1 MFQDTPV
8 HAPGRSRFVPSLE
21 AAFQQDY
28 FLRVA
33 PGLRL
38 GLLVAAIL
46 NALQA
51 VGWWSQESKDLHL
64 LPVVLGRPLF
74 TLGLLALT
82 RVTGFWRFWQ
92 PTIVLLVA
100 LGLAAA
106 SGAARSALG
115 QGGMWDS
122 PSAHLAFLVML
133 TLYGMVMLTGLVRM
147 QGFWTLITLTG
158 LSCASFWMSH
168 SFVALPAPAIQGSFG
183 FVVLPA
189 VIILTA
195 SSMSF
200 ERLQRSDFLARHLLA
215 RERERSESLLRN
227 TLPDAIVDRL
237 MAGESPIADEHIEV
251 TVLFGDIAGFTPW
264 AAGKSASEVLEFLNR
279 VFSQFDR
286 LVAERGLEK
295 IKTVGDCY
303 MVIAGAPEPRED
315 HLEAATHLALEM
327 LSAARTIS
335 SETGIPTNFRIGLH
349 SGPLVAGVI
358 GEKRY
363 LYDVWG
369 DTVNLASRL
378 EAQGVP
384 GEIQVVSAVADRLR
398 GRFLVRRRGEIELKG
413 KGTYETYF
421 VGEPL
426 SASHAHVEK
435 S

>member
-1 MFQDTPV
+1 MFQNIPG
-8 HAPGRSRFVPSLE
+8 HAPGGSRFVPSLE
-21 AAFQQDY
+21 AAFQKDY
-28 FLRVA
+28 FNRVA

-38 GLLVAAIL
+38 GLLIAATL
-46 NALQA
+46 SALQA
-51 VGWWSQESKDLHL
+51 AGWFFQNTRDPQL
-64 LPVVLGRPLF
+64 LPVLIGRPLF
-74 TLGLLALT
+74 ALGLLALT
-82 RVTGFWRFWQ
+82 RVPGFWRFWQ
-92 PTIVLLVA
+92 PAIVLLIG
-100 LGLAAA
+100 LGLSAA
-106 SGAARSALG
+106 SGAVRSALG
-115 QGGMWDS
+115 RGGLWDS
-122 PSAHLAFLVML
+122 PSAHLSFMVML
-133 TLYGMVMLTGLVRM
+133 TLYAMVMLTGLARLH
-147 QGFWTLITLTG
+147 GFWTLITLTG
-158 LSCASFWMSH
+158 LSCTSFWIARSY
-168 SFVALPAPAIQGSFG
+168 VALPEPAIQGSFG
-183 FVVLPA
+183 SVVLPA
-189 VIILTA
+189 VIMLTA
-195 SSMSF
+195 ASISF

-237 MAGESPIADEHIEV
+237 MAGEKPIADEHIEV

-398 GRFLVRRRGEIELKG
+398 GRFRVRRRGEIELKG
-413 KGTYETYF
+413 KGTFDTYF

-426 SASHAHVEK
+426 SASQAHVEK